1 MTTTDP
7 TAATAV
13 TAATLDDEQAR
24 SLVVNAL
31 HSGAPSIVVQPILGL
46 TTGRAVAYE
55 ALSRFD
61 HGGPHMPPDQW
72 FTMAHQV
79 GLGAMFEARAVDLAL
94 RVGHDRPSTTTLSV
108 NVSPSVLSSRELH
121 DVLPFDLSGLQ
132 FEITEKEVVEDPAH
146 LAVILDAL
154 RSRGARIAVDDVG
167 EGYAGLQRVMSICP
181 DILKLDRSLV
191 TGVEAEP
198 GKAAMIE
205 AIVRYAAKVG
215 AQVCA
220 EGVES
225 LDDLYV
231 LADLDV
237 SEAQGWVIGMPVATF
252 EAVSEASKL
261 TCESSFARALS
272 VGGRSGPR
280 RSSNSLENLLGRL
293 VDTPDLDA
301 LARLMGSVAETLKCD
316 RVELS
321 FLDPTGEYLEAIRPG
336 TWQPE
341 GVRYYLSE
349 YEPTAHA
356 LRTQQILQVVASD
369 PGADTKEISWM
380 RAEGVQ
386 TLIGVPIVSAGR
398 PIGFIE
404 CCKVDDSPW
413 SRMQLRHARIIA
425 TVLGPV
431 LGNLQRTTSPAS

>member
-13 TAATLDDEQAR
+13 AAATLDDEQAR

-31 HSGAPSIVVQPILGL
+31 HAGAPTIVVQPILGL

-61 HGGPHMPPDQW
+61 HGGPHFPPDQW
-72 FTMAHQV
+72 FAMAHQV
-79 GLGAMFEARAVDLAL
+79 ELGAMFEARAVDLAMRL
-94 RVGHDRPSTTTLSV
+94 GNERPSGTTLSV

-132 FEITEKEVVEDPAH
+132 FEITEKEVVDDPAH

-167 EGYAGLQRVMSICP
+167 EGYAGLQRVMSISP

-198 GKAAMIE
+198 GKAAMID

-215 AQVCA
+215 AKVCA

-237 SEAQGWVIGMPVATF
+237 AEAQGWVIGMPSPSF
-252 EAVSEASKL
+252 EAASEASKL

-280 RSSNSLENLLGRL
+280 HPTSGLEHLLGRI
-293 VDTPDLDA
+293 VDTQDLDS
-301 LARLMGSVAETLKCD
+301 LARLMGLVAETMKCD
-316 RVELS
+316 KVELS
-321 FLDPTGEYLEAIRPG
+321 YLDPTGEFLEAVRPDA
-336 TWQPE
+336 WEPE

-349 YEPTAHA
+349 YAPTAQA
-356 LRTQQILQVVASD
+356 LGSQQILQVVAND
-369 PGADTKEISWM
+369 PGADTHEVAWM
-380 RAEGVQ
+380 RTEGVQ
-386 TLIGVPIVSAGR
+386 TLIGVPIVCAGQ
-398 PIGFIE
+398 PIGFLE
-404 CCKVDDSPW
+404 CCKVDETPW

-425 TVLGPV
+425 SVLGPV
-431 LGNLQRTTSPAS
+431 LGNLQPHDAS